1 VTTQPPVPLA
11 SNKPAVSKTKL
22 FEKRLAAG
30 KQLLDQKKPVASIQ
44 LFYNEE
50 INPDRTE
57 GFLIRADKL
66 GVLNEIY
73 LLPAK
78 FGNKSGMRV
87 LYGAYPSV
95 DAAHNAFKD
104 MPARYQQAFAT
115 STYIF

>member
-1 VTTQPPVPLA
+1 
-11 SNKPAVSKTKL
+11 
-22 FEKRLAAG
+22 
-30 KQLLDQKKPVASIQ
+30 
-44 LFYNEE
+44 
-50 INPDRTE
+50 
-57 GFLIRADKL
+57 LIRADKL